1 MPPLDGLR
9 GLAIL
14 MVMLFHYGLSLRSSN
29 IPQHVVKVLSE
40 FGWTGVDLF
49 FVLSGFLITGILLDS
64 QDAENYWSSFYFR
77 RVLRIFPVYYLSV
90 LVVFF
95 LFPLLVPG
103 FDRSSPHERIWYFVY
118 LPNWVDGRGR
128 LLTSHYWSWG

>member
-1 MPPLDGLR
+1 MNPHASHSRGWMPPLDGLR

-49 FVLSGFLITGILLDS
+49 FVLSAVLITGIC
-64 QDAENYWSSFYFR
+64 WTPR
-77 RVLRIFPVYYLSV
+77 TPRI
-90 LVVFF
+90 
-95 LFPLLVPG
+95 
-103 FDRSSPHERIWYFVY
+103 I
-118 LPNWVDGRGR
+118 GR
-128 LLTSHYWSWG
+128 LSIFAACSEFSPYTI